1 MFAIDTNA
9 PVIVTGATGFVAGW
23 LVEGLLEAGVTV
35 HAPVRDPAN
44 RKKLKYLDAIAEKSP
59 GEIKY
64 FKADLLDKG
73 SYAEAMRGCVIVFHT
88 ASPFMTSVK
97 NPQKQLVDPAQLGT
111 RNVLEE
117 ANRTPSVQ
125 RVVLT
130 SSCAAIYGDNADVA
144 NAPGGVLTEDI
155 WNTTSSLKHQAY
167 SFSKTVAEKEAWKIA
182 EAQSRWDL
190 VVVNPSFVI
199 GPGVNPH
206 ATSESFSL
214 VKQFGDG
221 TLKSGAPRIGLGT
234 VDVRDLARAHI
245 AAGFNVD
252 AEGRHI
258 ISGHETNLLELAM
271 TLLEKYGDDYPIPRK
286 AMPKWLIWL
295 VGPMVNK
302 TLTRRV
308 VSRNVGIAWH
318 ADNSKSIRALGMQY
332 RPLGETM
339 TDMFQQMIDNG
350 YFKKR

>member
-1 MFAIDTNA
+1 MFKIDTSA
-9 PVIVTGATGFVAGW
+9 PVMVTGATGFVAGW
-23 LVEGLLEAGVTV
+23 LVKSLLEAGVTV

-44 RKKLKYLDAIAEKSP
+44 LAKLKYLEAIAEKSP
-59 GEIKY
+59 GDLKY
-64 FKADLLDKG
+64 FKADLLDDG
-73 SYAEAMRGCVIVFHT
+73 SYAEAIKGCAIVWHT
-88 ASPFMTSVK
+88 ASPFTTNVK
-97 NPQKQLVDPAQLGT
+97 DPQKELVDPAQLGT

-117 ANRTPSVQ
+117 ANRTPSIQ

-144 NAPGGVLTEDI
+144 KAPGGVLTEDI
-155 WNTTSSLKHQAY
+155 WNTTSSLTHQAY

-182 EAQSRWDL
+182 DAQSRWDL
-190 VVVNPSFVI
+190 VVVNPSLVV

-221 TLKSGAPRIGLGT
+221 TLKSGAPRIGFGA
-234 VDVRDLARAHI
+234 VDVRDLAQAHI
-245 AAGFNVD
+245 AAGFTVD

-258 ISGHETNLLELAM
+258 ISGHETNLLEMAM

-295 VGPMVNK
+295 VGPVVNK
-302 TLTRRV
+302 TLTRKV
-308 VSRNVGIAWH
+308 VSLNVDVPWR
-318 ADNSKSIRALGMQY
+318 ADNSKGIRALGMHY
-332 RPLGETM
+332 RPLAESM